1 MQSTKYTVRP
11 RFGKIPTA
19 NAYSGL
25 GRTSLYELAEQHQG
39 LFKKYGTSTLVDFDI
54 LDQILDQLPD
64 AVINVSSAKASG
76 DQASATASECDSR
89 KAPDGTE

>member
-39 LFKKYGTSTLVDFDI
+39 LFKKYGAATLVDFDI
-54 LDQILDQLPD
+54 LDQILDQLPH
-64 AVINVSSAKASG
+64 AVINVSTAKASV
-76 DQASATASECDSR
+76 AEAAANVSDSDS
-89 KAPDGTE
+89 KNAPEVPK

>member
-1 MQSTKYTVRP
+1 MSYTVRP
-11 RFGKIPTA
+11 RLGKIPTA
-19 NAYSGL
+19 VAYSGRS
-25 GRTSLYELAEQHQG
+25 RTRLYELADEYKG
-39 LFKKYGTSTLVDFDI
+39 LFKKDGASTLVDFDI